1 MYTFANQEGYT
12 MSVEEISDIW
22 AKDAKIDDT
31 NLAASAKQ
39 IPELHNKYY
48 TMYYKEA
55 LRVKKL
61 KYDYKELEL
70 AKREWLD
77 GSMAEEDLKDLGWKP
92 NPKKIIRADMD
103 RCIQGDKDIIRLSL
117 RIDYHSANAN
127 YLEDIIKT
135 IHSRN
140 FIIKSM
146 IDVLKFQHGEY

>member
-1 MYTFANQEGYT
+1 
-12 MSVEEISDIW
+12 MSTDDISAMWSIDS
-22 AKDAKIDDT
+22 KIDET
-31 NLAASAKQ
+31 NLVAESKK

-61 KYDYKELEL
+61 RYDYKELEL

-77 GSMAEEDLKDLGWKP
+77 GSMAEEDLKERGWKP
-92 NPKKIIRADMD
+92 SQRKVLRTDIDKYLQADV
-103 RCIQGDKDIIRLSL
+103 DIIRLSL
-117 RIDYHSANAN
+117 KIDYHSANADF
-127 YLEDIIKT
+127 LEDIIKT
-135 IHSRN
+135 LHSRN